1 MLPVLHGTRSSQ
13 GKKSC
18 LYSQASD
25 PKRKQGNREC
35 GSLVMTPRGPLQG
48 HAKKVSIL
56 MKKRST
62 DVATSDGFVNLKTAP
77 HRCCRQ
83 QPLYDKLKI
92 AEETGIR
99 VW

>member
-48 HAKKVSIL
+48 QNSCKKTVYTTDDDDLWFLSRSPRDWL
-56 MKKRST
+56 KRCVWELRFQDIKDT
-62 DVATSDGFVNLKTAP
+62 DVLTVLK
-77 HRCCRQ
+77 
-83 QPLYDKLKI
+83 PLVL
-92 AEETGIR
+92 
-99 VW
+99 